1 MAKVG
6 RNQPCLCGSGKK
18 AKRCCGVRSGP
29 SEAQLAQAFLHVQA
43 RQSAGGLASCG
54 AEEVEKLVDE
64 MLDLPDQAL
73 SLTAPL
79 PSILPPPLQRLAR
92 AVAEDDE
99 DEIEAALEVALPA
112 YDSPLIRARVAR
124 AVIAERDAGRI
135 DKRVAAVALWN
146 LSSRSV
152 ALLRSALL
160 HALAI
165 ATGTTETP
173 SGILVA
179 RR

>member
-6 RNQPCLCGSGKK
+6 RNQPCPCGSGKK

-29 SEAQLAQAFLHVQA
+29 SEEQLARAFLHVQA
-43 RQSAGGLASCG
+43 RQSLGEVADCARDEF
-54 AEEVEKLVDE
+54 EELLDQMV
-64 MLDLPDQAL
+64 DLPDQAL

-79 PSILPPPLQRLAR
+79 PPILPPPLQRLAR
-92 AVAEDDE
+92 AVADDDE
-99 DEIEAALEVALPA
+99 ESVEAALEIALPA
-112 YDSPLIRARVAR
+112 YDTSLTRARMAR

-152 ALLRSALL
+152 MLLRAALL
-160 HALAI
+160 HAVGI
-165 ATGTTETP
+165 ASGAMETP

>member
-1 MAKVG
+1 
-6 RNQPCLCGSGKK
+6 
-18 AKRCCGVRSGP
+18 
-29 SEAQLAQAFLHVQA
+29 VQA
-43 RQSAGGLASCG
+43 NQVVGEVGLCDR
-54 AEEVEKLVDE
+54 AELEELLDE
-64 MLDLPDQAL
+64 MVDLPGQAL
-73 SLTAPL
+73 PLTAPL
-79 PSILPPPLQRLAR
+79 PPILTPPLQLLAR
-92 AVAEDDE
+92 AVADDDE
-99 DEIEAALEVALPA
+99 DGIEAALEVALPA
-112 YDSPLIRARVAR
+112 YDTRLTRARMAR

-152 ALLRSALL
+152 AFLRASLL
-160 HALAI
+160 HAVAI